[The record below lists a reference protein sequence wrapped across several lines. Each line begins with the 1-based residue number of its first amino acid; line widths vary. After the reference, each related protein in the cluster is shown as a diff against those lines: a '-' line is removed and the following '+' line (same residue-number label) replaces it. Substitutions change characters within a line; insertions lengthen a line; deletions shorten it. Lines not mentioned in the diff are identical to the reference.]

1 MEVYVLIFLLYVC
14 CAFLCH
20 MIYKL
25 KLKILGLIYSTSP
38 SNKKKEVSKEIEE
51 AKGFQKLSILWP
63 YVLFLEIRKWKN
75 KKILM

>member
-1 MEVYVLIFLLYVC
+1 MEVFVLIFLLYTC

-20 MIYKL
+20 MIYKF
-25 KLKILGLIYSTSP
+25 KIKMLDLIYRTSP
-38 SNKKKEVSKEIEE
+38 SNKKKDVSEEIEE

-75 KKILM
+75 KKILK